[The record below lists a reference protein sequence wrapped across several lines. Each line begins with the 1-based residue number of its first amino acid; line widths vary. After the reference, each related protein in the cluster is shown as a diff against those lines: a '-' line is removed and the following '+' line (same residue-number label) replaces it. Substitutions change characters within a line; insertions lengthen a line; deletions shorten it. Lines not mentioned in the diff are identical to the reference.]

1 MSVPSR
7 RTLATVKSSPRPE
20 RLVLDSV
27 THEAPYDVVLVHG
40 AGGNNLLWKRTLQ
53 YLRGPSRAIAVNL
66 PGHPSGEITCR
77 TIEDYSEV
85 LHQFIV
91 ESRVP
96 RPVVC
101 GHSMGSAVTLKLAI
115 EHPEDV
121 GGLVLVG
128 AGAKMGVDPA
138 IVEGLRG
145 QPMEAIERVITP
157 KSFYAIDLGLGRE
170 ARAALSVSNL
180 PVFLNEYL
188 ACQDF
193 DVRDE
198 LPRIAAKTLLV
209 CGDRDQMTP
218 PRWAH
223 FLKANILNSEL
234 YFVRDSGHM
243 LPLEKPEPLARLIQ
257 SFLESFSR

>member
-1 MSVPSR
+1 M
-7 RTLATVKSSPRPE
+7 
-20 RLVLDSV
+20 LDSV

-128 AGAKMGVDPA
+128 AGA
-138 IVEGLRG
+138 
-145 QPMEAIERVITP
+145 
-157 KSFYAIDLGLGRE
+157 
-170 ARAALSVSNL
+170 
-180 PVFLNEYL
+180 VFLNEYL

-198 LPRIAAKTLLV
+198 LPRIAAKTLIV